1 MYLVLS
7 DNIKGG
13 QKWTTYIPILF
24 AIVFGLLAFT
34 WKDRKACLEIVND
47 EESSS

>member
-24 AIVFGLLAFT
+24 AIVFGFLAFT
-34 WKDRKACLEIVND
+34 WKDRKPCLEIVND